1 MRFGHELIINLLAS
15 RIFWRPIAVRFFRRI
30 FDGAAQVTTPLRV
43 MILALCAPVG
53 SDFRYQTPNYRNAVS
68 NRMFFHDNSPT

>member
-1 MRFGHELIINLLAS
+1 LQF
-15 RIFWRPIAVRFFRRI
+15 IFSAEFLTGPRK
-30 FDGAAQVTTPLRV
+30 VTTPLRV

-53 SDFRYQTPNYRNAVS
+53 SDFRHQTPNYRNAVS